1 VVTDHL
7 SQRLFCPSEVA
18 VRNLA
23 REGIVT
29 GVTAVGDVMY
39 DALRHFAGQ
48 ARATSAVLAV
58 LGLTERGYHVATL
71 HRAALTDHPDQLRA
85 LLGVLDRIGLPVV
98 LPLHPRTRARL
109 EATGGA
115 PALTGG
121 LRLVEP
127 LGYLDMV
134 RLVDGCQRVL
144 TDSGGLQKEAFWLQ
158 RPCVTLREETE
169 WTETVEA
176 GWNTI
181 AGTDEVRIR
190 SALDLAPPALHPD
203 LYGDGRAAERIAG
216 GLASGG

>member
-1 VVTDHL
+1 
-7 SQRLFCPSEVA
+7 
-18 VRNLA
+18 
-23 REGIVT
+23 
-29 GVTAVGDVMY
+29 
-39 DALRHFAGQ
+39 
-48 ARATSAVLAV
+48 
-58 LGLTERGYHVATL
+58 
-71 HRAALTDHPDQLRA
+71 LTDHPDQLRA